1 MSDDQTGVAP
11 GVGPVDAGSDREDD
25 DSHLRGGIT
34 GWLRG
39 WRSAVG
45 MAGRNL
51 RRNRVR
57 TVLAVLGVCIG
68 VLAVAA
74 LGIFGNVLALGADD
88 AIGDI
93 GTQVVVSPNADA
105 GVESLSTADVA
116 AIRRAVDDPA
126 AGDPAV
132 VPLYS
137 DNAIVEG
144 ANAQTFATIYGV
156 EEPGLAF
163 EAAEGRLPD
172 RHRQG
177 AIVGA
182 GVAED
187 LGVGAGDTV
196 GIAGSQVRVVAV
208 LAETQTFS
216 PVAPDDAVFLPE
228 SAFAADGYAQA
239 LVISESGETARAA
252 ADAIRGE
259 VNAREKRV
267 DLFELAAVV
276 DEINEFFDLLSTFL
290 LGLGAISLVVAGVS
304 ILNVMLMSTVE
315 RRQEIGVMRAV
326 GVTRRDVLRVLL
338 AEAGLI
344 GAVGAAAGTVLTV
357 LLVAGLV
364 VATPAVDTSLVIH
377 PTNGYYL
384 LLALGFGVGVG
395 IISGAYPAWKAANER
410 PVEALRS

>member
-1 MSDDQTGVAP
+1 MSADDRAP
-11 GVGPVDAGSDREDD
+11 GGAA
-25 DSHLRGGIT
+25 

-39 WRSAVG
+39 WRPAVS
-45 MAGRNL
+45 MASRNL

-93 GTQVVVSPNADA
+93 GTQVVVSPNTDA
-105 GVESLSTADVA
+105 GVESLSDADIA
-116 AIRRAVDDPA
+116 SIRRAV
-126 AGDPAV
+126 GEPAV
-132 VPLYS
+132 IPLYS
-137 DNAIVEG
+137 DSATVARQG
-144 ANAQTFATIYGV
+144 DQTFATVYGV
-156 EEPGLAF
+156 EEPALAY
-163 EAAEGRLPD
+163 EAAEGRLPE

-177 AIVGA
+177 AILGA
-182 GVAED
+182 GIAED
-187 LGVGAGDTV
+187 LGAGAGDTV
-196 GIAGSQVRVVAV
+196 EIAGLQVRVIAV
-208 LAETQTFS
+208 LVESQTFS
-216 PVAPDDAVFLPE
+216 PVAPDDAVYLPE
-228 SAFAADGYAQA
+228 SAFSADGYAQA
-239 LVISESGETARAA
+239 LVVSDTGAEARAA
-252 ADAIRGE
+252 ADAIRE
-259 VNAREKRV
+259 AVNAREDRV
-267 DLFELAAVV
+267 ELFELAALV
-276 DEINEFFDLLSTFL
+276 DEINEFFGLLSTFL

-326 GVTRRDVLRVLL
+326 GVARRDVLRVLL

-344 GAVGAAAGTVLTV
+344 GAAGAAAGTLLTV

-364 VATPAVDTSLVIH
+364 LATPAVDTALVLDR
-377 PTNGYYL
+377 TNAYYL

-395 IISGAYPAWKAANER
+395 LVSGAYPAWKAANER

>member
-1 MSDDQTGVAP
+1 MSDDRDLV
-11 GVGPVDAGSDREDD
+11 
-25 DSHLRGGIT
+25 

-39 WRSAVG
+39 WRPAVA
-45 MAGRNL
+45 MASRNL

-57 TVLAVLGVCIG
+57 TALAVLGVCIG

-93 GTQVVVSPNADA
+93 GTQVVVTPNADA
-105 GVESLSTADVA
+105 GVESLSDADVA
-116 AIRRAVDDPA
+116 AIRRAV
-126 AGDPAV
+126 GEPAV
-132 VPLYS
+132 VPLYT
-137 DNAIVEG
+137 DNALVG
-144 ANAQTFATIYGV
+144 SAGSQTFATVYGV

-182 GVAED
+182 GLAET

-196 GIAGSQVRVVAV
+196 EIAGSQVRVVAV
-208 LAETQTFS
+208 LVESQTFS

-228 SAFAADGYAQA
+228 SAFSADGYTQVLVVADSGQA
-239 LVISESGETARAA
+239 ARVA
-252 ADAIRGE
+252 ADDIRVE
-259 VNAREKRV
+259 VNAREERV
-267 DLFELAAVV
+267 DLFELAAIV
-276 DEINEFFDLLSTFL
+276 DEINDFFELLGTFL

-344 GAVGAAAGTVLTV
+344 GAAGAAAGTLLTV

-364 VATPAVDTSLVIH
+364 LSTPAVDAALVLD

-395 IISGAYPAWKAANER
+395 LVSGAYPAWKAANER
-410 PVEALRS
+410 PVDALRS

>member
-1 MSDDQTGVAP
+1 
-11 GVGPVDAGSDREDD
+11 
-25 DSHLRGGIT
+25 
-34 GWLRG
+34 
-39 WRSAVG
+39 
-45 MAGRNL
+45 MAARNL

-57 TVLAVLGVCIG
+57 TALAVLGVCIG

-105 GVESLSTADVA
+105 GIDSLSDADVA
-116 AIRRAVDDPA
+116 DIRRAV
-126 AGDPAV
+126 GEPAV

-137 DNAIVEG
+137 DNAVVAGPTE
-144 ANAQTFATIYGV
+144 QEFATVYGV
-156 EEPGLAF
+156 EEPALAF
-163 EAAEGRLPD
+163 EAAEGRLPE
-172 RHRQG
+172 RHRRG

-182 GVAED
+182 SVAEE

-196 GIAGSQVRVVAV
+196 EIAGSQVRVVAV
-208 LAETQTFS
+208 LVESQTFS

-228 SAFAADGYAQA
+228 SAFSTDGYAQA
-239 LVISESGETARAA
+239 LVVAESGEAARAA
-252 ADAIRGE
+252 ADAIREE
-259 VNAREKRV
+259 VNAREERV
-267 DLFELAAVV
+267 DLFELAAIV
-276 DEINEFFDLLSTFL
+276 DEINEFFGLLSTFL

-344 GAVGAAAGTVLTV
+344 GAAGAAAGTVLTV

-364 VATPAVDTSLVIH
+364 LATPEVDPALALD

-384 LLALGFGVGVG
+384 ILALGFGVGVG
-395 IISGAYPAWKAANER
+395 LVSGAYPAWKAANER
-410 PVEALRS
+410 PVEALRN

>member
-1 MSDDQTGVAP
+1 
-11 GVGPVDAGSDREDD
+11 
-25 DSHLRGGIT
+25 
-34 GWLRG
+34 
-39 WRSAVG
+39 
-45 MAGRNL
+45 MAARNL

-57 TVLAVLGVCIG
+57 TVLAVLGVSIG

-74 LGIFGNVLALGADD
+74 LGIFGNVLALGAAD

-93 GTQVVVSPNADA
+93 GTQVVVSPNADT
-105 GVESLSTADVA
+105 GVESLSATDVA
-116 AIRRAVDDPA
+116 GIRRAVDDPA
-126 AGDPAV
+126 VGDPAV

-137 DNAIVEG
+137 DNGIVEG
-144 ANAQTFATIYGV
+144 ASSQTFATIYGV

-163 EAAEGRLPD
+163 ESAEGRLPD

-177 AIVGA
+177 AIIGA

-187 LGVGAGDTV
+187 LGLGAGDTV
-196 GIAGSQVRVVAV
+196 GIAGSQQRVVAV

-239 LVISESGETARAA
+239 LVVSESGETAQAA
-252 ADAIRGE
+252 ADAIREE
-259 VNAREKRV
+259 VNAREERV
-267 DLFELAAVV
+267 DLFELAAIV
-276 DEINEFFDLLSTFL
+276 DEINGFFDLLSTFL
-290 LGLGAISLVVAGVS
+290 LGLGGISLVVAGVS

-344 GAVGAAAGTVLTV
+344 GAAGAAVGTALTV
-357 LLVAGLV
+357 VLVAGLV
-364 VATPAVDTSLVIH
+364 AATPAVDTNLVID

-395 IISGAYPAWKAANER
+395 IVSGAYPAWKAANER

>member
-1 MSDDQTGVAP
+1 MSQKETAAQSGL
-11 GVGPVDAGSDREDD
+11 G
-25 DSHLRGGIT
+25 

-39 WRSAVG
+39 WRPAVS
-45 MAGRNL
+45 MAARNL

-57 TVLAVLGVCIG
+57 TALAVLGVCIG

-74 LGIFGNVLALGADD
+74 LGIFGNVLALGAAD

-93 GTQVVVSPNADA
+93 GTQIVVSPNADA
-105 GVESLSTADVA
+105 GVDSLSDADVA
-116 AIRRAVDDPA
+116 DIRRAV
-126 AGDPAV
+126 GSPAV

-137 DNAIVEG
+137 DNAIVSG
-144 ANAQTFATIYGV
+144 QSDQQFATVYGV
-156 EEPGLAF
+156 AEPALAF
-163 EAAEGRLPD
+163 EAAEGRLPE

-187 LGVGAGDTV
+187 LGLGAGDTV
-196 GIAGSQVRVVAV
+196 RIAGRQVRVVAV
-208 LAETQTFS
+208 LAESQTFS

-228 SAFAADGYAQA
+228 SAFSADGYGQV
-239 LVISESGETARAA
+239 LVVADSGEAARAA
-252 ADAIRGE
+252 ADDIREE
-259 VNAREKRV
+259 VNAREERV
-267 DLFELAAVV
+267 DLFELAAIV
-276 DEINEFFDLLSTFL
+276 DEVNEFFGLLSTFL

-344 GAVGAAAGTVLTV
+344 GAAGAAAGTALTV

-364 VATPAVDTSLVIH
+364 VSTPEVDAALALD

-395 IISGAYPAWKAANER
+395 LVSGAYPAWKAANER

>member
-1 MSDDQTGVAP
+1 MASDDGVRAMSRD
-11 GVGPVDAGSDREDD
+11 GSAGRSDG
-25 DSHLRGGIT
+25 LA

-39 WRSAVG
+39 WGPAVS
-45 MAGRNL
+45 MASRNL

-93 GTQVVVSPNADA
+93 GTQVVVSPNNDA
-105 GVESLSTADVA
+105 GVESLSDADVA
-116 AIRRAVDDPA
+116 SIRRAVD
-126 AGDPAV
+126 GPAV

-137 DNAIVEG
+137 DSATVARQG
-144 ANAQTFATIYGV
+144 DQTFATVYGV
-156 EEPGLAF
+156 EEPALAY
-163 EAAEGRLPD
+163 EAAEGRLPE

-177 AIVGA
+177 AILGA
-182 GVAED
+182 GIAED
-187 LGVGAGDTV
+187 LSAGAGDTV
-196 GIAGSQVRVVAV
+196 EIAGSQVRVIAV
-208 LAETQTFS
+208 LVESQTFS
-216 PVAPDDAVFLPE
+216 PVAPDEAVFLPE
-228 SAFAADGYAQA
+228 SAFSADGYAQA
-239 LVISESGETARAA
+239 LVVSDSGAEARAA
-252 ADAIRGE
+252 ADAIRE
-259 VNAREKRV
+259 AVNAREERV
-267 DLFELAAVV
+267 DLFELAALV

-344 GAVGAAAGTVLTV
+344 GAAGAAAGTLLTV

-364 VATPAVDTSLVIH
+364 IATPAVDAALVIDR
-377 PTNGYYL
+377 TNAYYL
-384 LLALGFGVGVG
+384 LLALVFGVGVG
-395 IISGAYPAWKAANER
+395 IVSGAYPAWKAANER

>member
-1 MSDDQTGVAP
+1 MSRS
-11 GVGPVDAGSDREDD
+11 DAASRSGI
-25 DSHLRGGIT
+25 GG
-34 GWLRG
+34 WFRG
-39 WRSAVG
+39 WRPAVS
-45 MAGRNL
+45 MAARNL

-57 TVLAVLGVCIG
+57 TALAVLGVCIG

-74 LGIFGNVLALGADD
+74 LGIFGNVLALGAAD

-93 GTQVVVSPNADA
+93 GTQIVVSPNADA
-105 GVESLSTADVA
+105 GVESLSESDVA
-116 AIRRAVDDPA
+116 DIRRAVD
-126 AGDPAV
+126 GPAV

-137 DNAIVEG
+137 DNAIVSG
-144 ANAQTFATIYGV
+144 QSDQQFATVYGV
-156 EEPGLAF
+156 EEPALAF
-163 EAAEGRLPD
+163 EAAEGRLPE

-187 LGVGAGDTV
+187 LSIGAGDTI
-196 GIAGSQVRVVAV
+196 GIAGRQVRVVAV
-208 LAETQTFS
+208 LAESETFS
-216 PVAPDDAVFLPE
+216 PVAPDDAVFVPE
-228 SAFAADGYAQA
+228 SAFSADGYAQV
-239 LVISESGETARAA
+239 LVVADSGEAARAA
-252 ADAIRGE
+252 ADDIREE
-259 VNAREKRV
+259 VNAREERV
-267 DLFELAAVV
+267 DLFELAAIV
-276 DEINEFFDLLSTFL
+276 DEVNNFFSLLSTFL

-344 GAVGAAAGTVLTV
+344 GAAGAAAGTLLTV

-364 VATPAVDTSLVIH
+364 AFTPEVDAALALD

-395 IISGAYPAWKAANER
+395 LVSGAYPAWKAANER
-410 PVEALRS
+410 PVEALRN

>member
-1 MSDDQTGVAP
+1 MIGDGRV
-11 GVGPVDAGSDREDD
+11 VGSEERA
-25 DSHLRGGIT
+25 

-39 WRSAVG
+39 WRPALS
-45 MAGRNL
+45 MAARNL

-74 LGIFGNVLALGADD
+74 LGIFGNVLALGAQD

-93 GTQVVVSPNADA
+93 GTQVVVTPNADA
-105 GVESLSTADVA
+105 GVDSLSDADVS
-116 AIRRAVDDPA
+116 AIRRAV
-126 AGDPAV
+126 GEPAV

-137 DNAIVEG
+137 DNALVG
-144 ANAQTFATIYGV
+144 SSSGQTFATVYGV
-156 EEPGLAF
+156 EEPTLAF
-163 EAAEGRLPD
+163 EAADGRLPE

-177 AIVGA
+177 AILGA
-182 GVAED
+182 GIADD
-187 LGVGAGDTV
+187 LGVEAGDTV
-196 GIAGSQVRVVAV
+196 EIAGSQVRIVAV
-208 LAETQTFS
+208 LVETQTFS
-216 PVAPDDAVFLPE
+216 PVAPDGAVFLPE
-228 SAFAADGYAQA
+228 SAFSADGYGQA
-239 LVISESGETARAA
+239 LVVAESGAA
-252 ADAIRGE
+252 ARVAADDIRE
-259 VNAREKRV
+259 QVNAREERV
-267 DLFELAAVV
+267 DLFELAAIV
-276 DEINEFFDLLSTFL
+276 DEINDFFDLLSRFL

-344 GAVGAAAGTVLTV
+344 GAAGAAVGTVLTV

-364 VATPAVDTSLVIH
+364 VSTPAVDAALVLD

-395 IISGAYPAWKAANER
+395 LVSGAYPAWKAANER

>member
-1 MSDDQTGVAP
+1 MTD
-11 GVGPVDAGSDREDD
+11 GSRNANGL
-25 DSHLRGGIT
+25 S

-39 WRSAVG
+39 WRPAVS
-45 MAGRNL
+45 MASRNL

-93 GTQVVVSPNADA
+93 GTQVVVSPNTDA
-105 GVESLSTADVA
+105 GVESLSDADVA
-116 AIRRAVDDPA
+116 SIRRAV
-126 AGDPAV
+126 GEPAV
-132 VPLYS
+132 IPLYS
-137 DNAIVEG
+137 DSATVARQG
-144 ANAQTFATIYGV
+144 DQTFATVYGI
-156 EEPGLAF
+156 EEPALAY
-163 EAAEGRLPD
+163 EAAEGRLPE
-172 RHRQG
+172 RHRRG
-177 AIVGA
+177 AILGA
-182 GVAED
+182 GIAED
-187 LGVGAGDTV
+187 LGAGAGDTV
-196 GIAGSQVRVVAV
+196 EIAGSQVRVIAV
-208 LAETQTFS
+208 LVESQTFS

-228 SAFAADGYAQA
+228 SAFSADGYAQA
-239 LVISESGETARAA
+239 LVVADSGAEARAA
-252 ADAIRGE
+252 ADAIRE
-259 VNAREKRV
+259 AVNAREKRV
-267 DLFELAAVV
+267 DLFELAALV

-326 GVTRRDVLRVLL
+326 GVARRDVLRVLL

-344 GAVGAAAGTVLTV
+344 GAAGAAAGTLLTV

-364 VATPAVDTSLVIH
+364 AATPAVDAALVLD

-395 IISGAYPAWKAANER
+395 IVSGAYPAWKAANER
-410 PVEALRS
+410 PVEALRN

>member
-1 MSDDQTGVAP
+1 MSRAD
-11 GVGPVDAGSDREDD
+11 GPDRAG
-25 DSHLRGGIT
+25 LG

-39 WRSAVG
+39 WRPAVS
-45 MAGRNL
+45 MAARNL

-57 TVLAVLGVCIG
+57 TALAVLGVCIG

-74 LGIFGNVLALGADD
+74 LGIFGNVLALGAAD

-93 GTQVVVSPNADA
+93 GTQVVVSPNNDA
-105 GVESLSTADVA
+105 GVDSLSDGDVA
-116 AIRRAVDDPA
+116 DIRRAV
-126 AGDPAV
+126 GSPAV

-137 DNAIVEG
+137 DNAVVS
-144 ANAQTFATIYGV
+144 AQNDQQFATVYGV
-156 EEPGLAF
+156 EEPALAF
-163 EAAEGRLPD
+163 EAAEGRLPE

-196 GIAGSQVRVVAV
+196 GIAGRQVRVVAV
-208 LAETQTFS
+208 LVESQTFS

-228 SAFAADGYAQA
+228 SAFSADGYGQV
-239 LVISESGETARAA
+239 LVVAESGEAARTA
-252 ADAIRGE
+252 ADDIRE
-259 VNAREKRV
+259 QVNAREERV
-267 DLFELAAVV
+267 DLFELAAIV
-276 DEINEFFDLLSTFL
+276 DEVNEFFGLLSTFL

-315 RRQEIGVMRAV
+315 RREEIGVMRAV
-326 GVTRRDVLRVLL
+326 GVARRDVLRVLL

-344 GAVGAAAGTVLTV
+344 GAAGAAAGTALTV

-364 VATPAVDTSLVIH
+364 VSTPEVDAALALD

-395 IISGAYPAWKAANER
+395 LVSGAYPAWKAANER

>member
-1 MSDDQTGVAP
+1 MSRSDAPSRSGVN
-11 GVGPVDAGSDREDD
+11 
-25 DSHLRGGIT
+25 

-39 WRSAVG
+39 WRPAVS
-45 MAGRNL
+45 MAARNL

-57 TVLAVLGVCIG
+57 TALAVLGVCIG

-74 LGIFGNVLALGADD
+74 LGIFGNVLALGAAD

-105 GVESLSTADVA
+105 GVESLTDADVA
-116 AIRRAVDDPA
+116 DIRRAV
-126 AGDPAV
+126 GGPAV

-137 DNAIVEG
+137 DNAIVSG
-144 ANAQTFATIYGV
+144 QSDQQFATVYGV
-156 EEPGLAF
+156 EEPALAF
-163 EAAEGRLPD
+163 EAAEGRLPE

-182 GVAED
+182 DVAED
-187 LGVGAGDTV
+187 LGIGAGDTI
-196 GIAGSQVRVVAV
+196 GIAGRQVRVVAV
-208 LAETQTFS
+208 LVESQTFS
-216 PVAPDDAVFLPE
+216 PVQPDGAVFLPE
-228 SAFAADGYAQA
+228 SAFSADGYAQV
-239 LVISESGETARAA
+239 LVVADSGESARAA
-252 ADAIRGE
+252 ADDIREE
-259 VNAREKRV
+259 VNAREERV
-267 DLFELAAVV
+267 DLFELAAIV
-276 DEINEFFDLLSTFL
+276 DEVNNFFSLLSTFL

-338 AEAGLI
+338 SEAGLI
-344 GAVGAAAGTVLTV
+344 GAAGAAAGTLLTV

-364 VATPAVDTSLVIH
+364 AFTPEVDASLALD

-395 IISGAYPAWKAANER
+395 LVSGAYPAWKAANER
-410 PVEALRS
+410 PVEALRN

>member
-1 MSDDQTGVAP
+1 MTGDDPARP
-11 GVGPVDAGSDREDD
+11 ASGPAGR
-25 DSHLRGGIT
+25 
-34 GWLRG
+34 LRG
-39 WRSAVG
+39 WGPAVS
-45 MAGRNL
+45 MASRNL

-74 LGIFGNVLALGADD
+74 LGIFGNVLALGAED

-105 GVESLSTADVA
+105 GVESLSNADVA
-116 AIRRAVDDPA
+116 AVRRAV
-126 AGDPAV
+126 GEPAV

-137 DNAIVEG
+137 DSATVTRQG
-144 ANAQTFATIYGV
+144 DQTFATVYGI
-156 EEPGLAF
+156 EEPALAY
-163 EAAEGRLPD
+163 EAAEGRLPE

-177 AIVGA
+177 AILGA
-182 GVAED
+182 GIAED

-196 GIAGSQVRVVAV
+196 RIAGSQVRVIAV
-208 LAETQTFS
+208 LVESQTFS

-228 SAFAADGYAQA
+228 SAFSADGYAQA
-239 LVISESGETARAA
+239 LVISDSGEEARAA
-252 ADAIRGE
+252 ADAIRE
-259 VNAREKRV
+259 SVNAREDRV
-267 DLFELAAVV
+267 DLFELAALV
-276 DEINEFFDLLSTFL
+276 DEINEFFGLLSTFL
-290 LGLGAISLVVAGVS
+290 LGLGGISLVVAGVS

-344 GAVGAAAGTVLTV
+344 GAIGAAAGTLLTV

-364 VATPAVDTSLVIH
+364 VGAEEVDAALALD

-384 LLALGFGVGVG
+384 LLALAFGVGVG
-395 IISGAYPAWKAANER
+395 IVSGAYPAWKAANER

>member
-1 MSDDQTGVAP
+1 MSES
-11 GVGPVDAGSDREDD
+11 GPTTASGLAG
-25 DSHLRGGIT
+25 
-34 GWLRG
+34 WVRG
-39 WRSAVG
+39 WRPAVS
-45 MAGRNL
+45 MASRNL

-105 GVESLSTADVA
+105 GVESLSAADVA
-116 AIRRAVDDPA
+116 SIRRAV
-126 AGDPAV
+126 GEPAV
-132 VPLYS
+132 IPLYS
-137 DNAIVEG
+137 DSATVARQG
-144 ANAQTFATIYGV
+144 DQTFATVYGV
-156 EEPGLAF
+156 EEPALAY
-163 EAAEGRLPD
+163 EAAEGRLPE

-177 AIVGA
+177 AILGA
-182 GVAED
+182 GIAED
-187 LGVGAGDTV
+187 LGAGAGDTV
-196 GIAGSQVRVVAV
+196 EIAGSQVRVIAV
-208 LAETQTFS
+208 LVESQTFS

-228 SAFAADGYAQA
+228 SAFSADGYAQA
-239 LVISESGETARAA
+239 LVISDSGAEARAA
-252 ADAIRGE
+252 ADAIREE
-259 VNAREKRV
+259 VNARQDRV
-267 DLFELAAVV
+267 ELFELAALV
-276 DEINEFFDLLSTFL
+276 DEIDEFFGLLSTFL

-326 GVTRRDVLRVLL
+326 GVARRDVLRVLL

-344 GAVGAAAGTVLTV
+344 GAAGAAAGTLLTV

-364 VATPAVDTSLVIH
+364 LATPAVDAALVID

-384 LLALGFGVGVG
+384 LLALVFGVGVG
-395 IISGAYPAWKAANER
+395 LVSGAYPAWKAANER
-410 PVEALRS
+410 PVEALRN

>member
-1 MSDDQTGVAP
+1 VTDLA
-11 GVGPVDAGSDREDD
+11 
-25 DSHLRGGIT
+25 

-39 WRSAVG
+39 WGPAVS
-45 MAGRNL
+45 MASRNL

-105 GVESLSTADVA
+105 GVESLSDADVA
-116 AIRRAVDDPA
+116 SVRRAV
-126 AGDPAV
+126 GEPAV
-132 VPLYS
+132 IPLYS
-137 DNAIVEG
+137 DSATIARQG
-144 ANAQTFATIYGV
+144 DQTFATVYGI
-156 EEPGLAF
+156 EEPALAY
-163 EAAEGRLPD
+163 EAAEGRLPE

-177 AIVGA
+177 AILGA

-187 LGVGAGDTV
+187 LGAGAGDTV
-196 GIAGSQVRVVAV
+196 EIAGSQVRVIAV
-208 LAETQTFS
+208 LVESQTFS

-228 SAFAADGYAQA
+228 SAFSADGYAQM
-239 LVISESGETARAA
+239 LVIADSGPAASTAAT
-252 ADAIRGE
+252 AIRE
-259 VNAREKRV
+259 TVNAREDRV
-267 DLFELAAVV
+267 DLFEVAAIV
-276 DEINEFFDLLSTFL
+276 DEINEFFGLLSTFL

-326 GVTRRDVLRVLL
+326 GVGRRDVLRVLL

-344 GAVGAAAGTVLTV
+344 GAAGAAAGTALTV

-364 VATPAVDTSLVIH
+364 LATPAVDTALVLD

-395 IISGAYPAWKAANER
+395 LVSGAYPAWKAANER
-410 PVEALRS
+410 PVEALRN

>member
-1 MSDDQTGVAP
+1 MSADDRAP
-11 GVGPVDAGSDREDD
+11 GGAA
-25 DSHLRGGIT
+25 

-39 WRSAVG
+39 WRPAVS
-45 MAGRNL
+45 MASRNL

-93 GTQVVVSPNADA
+93 GTQVVVSPNTDA
-105 GVESLSTADVA
+105 GVESLSDADIA
-116 AIRRAVDDPA
+116 SIRRAV
-126 AGDPAV
+126 GEPAV
-132 VPLYS
+132 IPLYS
-137 DNAIVEG
+137 DSATVARQG
-144 ANAQTFATIYGV
+144 DQTFATVYGV
-156 EEPGLAF
+156 EEPALAY
-163 EAAEGRLPD
+163 EAAEGRLPE

-177 AIVGA
+177 AILGA
-182 GVAED
+182 GIAED
-187 LGVGAGDTV
+187 LGAGAGDTV
-196 GIAGSQVRVVAV
+196 EIAGSQVRVIAV
-208 LAETQTFS
+208 LVESQTFS
-216 PVAPDDAVFLPE
+216 PVAPDDAVYLPE
-228 SAFAADGYAQA
+228 SAFSADGYAQA
-239 LVISESGETARAA
+239 LVVSDTGAEARAA
-252 ADAIRGE
+252 ADAIRE
-259 VNAREKRV
+259 AVNAREDRV
-267 DLFELAAVV
+267 ELFELAALV
-276 DEINEFFDLLSTFL
+276 DEIKEFFGLLSTFL

-326 GVTRRDVLRVLL
+326 GVARRDVLRVLL

-344 GAVGAAAGTVLTV
+344 GAAGAAAGTLLTV

-364 VATPAVDTSLVIH
+364 LATPAVDTALVLDR
-377 PTNGYYL
+377 TNAYYL

-395 IISGAYPAWKAANER
+395 LVSGAYPAWKAANER

>member
-1 MSDDQTGVAP
+1 MSRDDPAARSGRSSGSEA
-11 GVGPVDAGSDREDD
+11 GPESGLGSSSGPE
-25 DSHLRGGIT
+25 SGAS

-39 WRSAVG
+39 WRPAAA
-45 MAGRNL
+45 MAARNL

-57 TVLAVLGVCIG
+57 TALAVLGVCIG

-74 LGIFGNVLALGADD
+74 LGIFGNVLALGAQD

-105 GVESLSTADVA
+105 GIESLSEADVA
-116 AIRRAVDDPA
+116 DIRRAV
-126 AGDPAV
+126 GEPAV

-137 DNAIVEG
+137 DSAVV
-144 ANAQTFATIYGV
+144 ASQSDQQFATVYGV
-156 EEPGLAF
+156 EEPALAF
-163 EAAEGRLPD
+163 EAAEGRLPE

-182 GVAED
+182 DVAEE

-196 GIAGSQVRVVAV
+196 GIAGTQVRVVAV
-208 LAETQTFS
+208 LVESQTFS

-228 SAFAADGYAQA
+228 SAFSADGYAQA
-239 LVISESGETARAA
+239 LVVADSGEAARAA
-252 ADAIRGE
+252 ADDIRAE
-259 VNAREKRV
+259 VNAREERV
-267 DLFELAAVV
+267 ELFELAAIV
-276 DEINEFFDLLSTFL
+276 DEVNEFFGLLGTFL

-344 GAVGAAAGTVLTV
+344 GALGAAAGTLLTV

-364 VATPAVDTSLVIH
+364 VATPEVDAALALD

-395 IISGAYPAWKAANER
+395 LVSGAYPAWKAANER

>member
-1 MSDDQTGVAP
+1 MS
-11 GVGPVDAGSDREDD
+11 RERSTPRRDG
-25 DSHLRGGIT
+25 LA

-39 WRSAVG
+39 WRPAVS
-45 MAGRNL
+45 MASRNL

-105 GVESLSTADVA
+105 GVESLSNADVA
-116 AIRRAVDDPA
+116 AIRRAV
-126 AGDPAV
+126 GEPAV

-137 DNAIVEG
+137 DSATVARQG
-144 ANAQTFATIYGV
+144 DQTFATVYGI
-156 EEPGLAF
+156 EEPALAY
-163 EAAEGRLPD
+163 EAAEGRLPE

-177 AIVGA
+177 AILGA
-182 GVAED
+182 GIAED
-187 LGVGAGDTV
+187 LDAGAGDTV
-196 GIAGSQVRVVAV
+196 RIAGAQVRVVAV
-208 LAETQTFS
+208 LVESQTFS

-228 SAFAADGYAQA
+228 SAFSADGYAQV
-239 LVISESGETARAA
+239 LVISDSGEEARIA
-252 ADAIRGE
+252 ADAIREE
-259 VNAREKRV
+259 VNAREDRV
-267 DLFELAAVV
+267 DLFELAALV
-276 DEINEFFDLLSTFL
+276 DEINEFFGLLSTFL

-344 GAVGAAAGTVLTV
+344 GAVGAAAGTLLTV

-364 VATPAVDTSLVIH
+364 VGAEEVDAALALD

-384 LLALGFGVGVG
+384 LLALVFGVGVG
-395 IISGAYPAWKAANER
+395 IVSGAYPAWKAANER

>member
-1 MSDDQTGVAP
+1 MSG
-11 GVGPVDAGSDREDD
+11 DRNW
-25 DSHLRGGIT
+25 S

-39 WRSAVG
+39 WRPAVS

-105 GVESLSTADVA
+105 GVESLSEADVA
-116 AIRRAVDDPA
+116 AIRRAV
-126 AGDPAV
+126 GEPAV
-132 VPLYS
+132 VPLYT
-137 DNAIVEG
+137 DNAVVG
-144 ANAQTFATIYGV
+144 SAGGQTFATVYGV

-163 EAAEGRLPD
+163 EAADGRLPE
-172 RHRQG
+172 RHRRG

-182 GVAED
+182 GIAED
-187 LGVGAGDTV
+187 LGLDAGDTV
-196 GIAGSQVRVVAV
+196 EIAGRQIRVVAV
-208 LAETQTFS
+208 LAESQTFS

-228 SAFAADGYAQA
+228 SAFSADGYNQVLVVAESGEAARTAADG
-239 LVISESGETARAA
+239 
-252 ADAIRGE
+252 IREE
-259 VNAREKRV
+259 VNAREERV

-276 DEINEFFDLLSTFL
+276 DEINGFFDLLSRFL

-344 GAVGAAAGTVLTV
+344 GAAGAAAGTLLTV

-364 VATPAVDTSLVIH
+364 VSTPAVDIDLVLD

-384 LLALGFGVGVG
+384 LLALVFGVGVG
-395 IISGAYPAWKAANER
+395 LVSGAYPAWKAANER

>member
-1 MSDDQTGVAP
+1 MSRTDSLDSPDSPDSPNPPSSPNSP
-11 GVGPVDAGSDREDD
+11 GSPGFGDR
-25 DSHLRGGIT
+25 
-34 GWLRG
+34 LRG
-39 WRSAVG
+39 WRPAVA
-45 MAGRNL
+45 MAARNL

-57 TVLAVLGVCIG
+57 TALAVLGVCIG

-105 GVESLSTADVA
+105 GIDSLSDADVA
-116 AIRRAVDDPA
+116 DVRRAV
-126 AGDPAV
+126 GEPAV

-137 DNAIVEG
+137 DNAVVAG
-144 ANAQTFATIYGV
+144 PTAQEFATVYGV
-156 EEPGLAF
+156 EEPALAF
-163 EAAEGRLPD
+163 EAAEGRLPE
-172 RHRQG
+172 RHRRG

-182 GVAED
+182 SVAEE

-196 GIAGSQVRVVAV
+196 EIAGSQVRVVAV
-208 LAETQTFS
+208 LVESQTFS

-228 SAFAADGYAQA
+228 SAFSADGYGQA
-239 LVISESGETARAA
+239 LVVAESGEAARAA
-252 ADAIRGE
+252 ADAIREE
-259 VNAREKRV
+259 VNAREERV
-267 DLFELAAVV
+267 DLFELAAIV
-276 DEINEFFDLLSTFL
+276 DEINDFFGLLSTFL

-344 GAVGAAAGTVLTV
+344 GAAGAAAGTVLTV

-364 VATPAVDTSLVIH
+364 LATPEVDAALALD

-395 IISGAYPAWKAANER
+395 LVSGAYPAWKAANER
-410 PVEALRS
+410 PVEALRN

>member
-1 MSDDQTGVAP
+1 MSDRSTP
-11 GVGPVDAGSDREDD
+11 REEQ
-25 DSHLRGGIT
+25 STLRGEQT
-34 GWLRG
+34 TSHEERSGWVRG
-39 WRSAVG
+39 WRPALS
-45 MAGRNL
+45 MAARNL
-51 RRNRVR
+51 RRNRTR

-93 GTQVVVSPNADA
+93 GTQVVVSPNADG
-105 GVESLSTADVA
+105 GVESLSEADVT

-126 AGDPAV
+126 IGDPAV

-137 DNAIVEG
+137 DTAVVAG
-144 ANAQTFATIYGV
+144 QRSQTSATVYGV
-156 EEPGLAF
+156 SEPGLAF
-163 EAAEGRLPD
+163 EAAEGRLPE

-182 GVAED
+182 GVAEE
-187 LGVGAGDTV
+187 LAVGPGDTV

-208 LAETQTFS
+208 LVESQTFS
-216 PVAPDDAVFLPE
+216 PVAPDNAVFLPE
-228 SAFAADGYAQA
+228 SAFSADGYAQA
-239 LVISESGETARAA
+239 LVVAESGMTAQVA
-252 ADAIRGE
+252 ADAIRE
-259 VNAREKRV
+259 TVNGREERV
-267 DLFELAAVV
+267 DLFETAAVV
-276 DEINEFFDLLSTFL
+276 DEINDFFGLLSTFL
-290 LGLGAISLVVAGVS
+290 LGLGGISLVVAGVS

-326 GVTRRDVLRVLL
+326 GVGRRDVLRVLL

-344 GAVGAAAGTVLTV
+344 GAAGAAAGTLLTV
-357 LLVAGLV
+357 ALVAALV
-364 VATPAVDTSLVIH
+364 VSTPAVDTALVLD

-384 LLALGFGVGVG
+384 LLALGFGIGVG
-395 IISGAYPAWKAANER
+395 IVSGAYPAWKAANQR

>member
-1 MSDDQTGVAP
+1 
-11 GVGPVDAGSDREDD
+11 
-25 DSHLRGGIT
+25 
-34 GWLRG
+34 
-39 WRSAVG
+39 

-57 TVLAVLGVCIG
+57 TLLAVLGVCIG

-105 GVESLSTADVA
+105 GVESLSEADVA
-116 AIRRAVDDPA
+116 AIRRAV
-126 AGDPAV
+126 GEPAV
-132 VPLYS
+132 VPLYT
-137 DNAIVEG
+137 DNAVVG
-144 ANAQTFATIYGV
+144 SAGGQTFATVYGV

-163 EAAEGRLPD
+163 EAADGRLPE
-172 RHRQG
+172 RHRRG

-182 GVAED
+182 GIAED
-187 LGVGAGDTV
+187 LGLDAGDTV
-196 GIAGSQVRVVAV
+196 EIAGRQIRVVAV
-208 LAETQTFS
+208 LAESQTFS

-228 SAFAADGYAQA
+228 SAFSADGYNQV
-239 LVISESGETARAA
+239 LVVAESGEAARAA
-252 ADAIRGE
+252 ADGIREE
-259 VNAREKRV
+259 VNAREERV

-276 DEINEFFDLLSTFL
+276 DEINGFFDLLSTFL

-344 GAVGAAAGTVLTV
+344 GAAGAAAGTLLTV
-357 LLVAGLV
+357 LLVAGFV
-364 VATPAVDTSLVIH
+364 ISTPAVDADLVLD
-377 PTNGYYL
+377 PTNGYYI
-384 LLALGFGVGVG
+384 LLALVFGVGVG
-395 IISGAYPAWKAANER
+395 LVSGAYPAWKAANER

>member
-1 MSDDQTGVAP
+1 
-11 GVGPVDAGSDREDD
+11 
-25 DSHLRGGIT
+25 
-34 GWLRG
+34 
-39 WRSAVG
+39 
-45 MAGRNL
+45 MASRNL

-93 GTQVVVSPNADA
+93 GTQVVVSPNNDA
-105 GVESLSTADVA
+105 GVESLSDADVA
-116 AIRRAVDDPA
+116 SIRRAVD
-126 AGDPAV
+126 GPAV

-137 DNAIVEG
+137 DSATVARQG
-144 ANAQTFATIYGV
+144 DQTFATVYGV
-156 EEPGLAF
+156 EEPALAY
-163 EAAEGRLPD
+163 EAAEGRLPE

-177 AIVGA
+177 AILGA
-182 GVAED
+182 GIAED
-187 LGVGAGDTV
+187 LDAGAGDTV
-196 GIAGSQVRVVAV
+196 EIAGSQVRVIAV
-208 LAETQTFS
+208 LVESQTFS

-228 SAFAADGYAQA
+228 SAFSADGYAQA
-239 LVISESGETARAA
+239 LVVSDSGAEARAA
-252 ADAIRGE
+252 ADAIRE
-259 VNAREKRV
+259 AVNARQDRV
-267 DLFELAAVV
+267 ELFELAALV

-326 GVTRRDVLRVLL
+326 GVARRDVLRVLL

-344 GAVGAAAGTVLTV
+344 GAAGAAAGTLLTV

-364 VATPAVDTSLVIH
+364 VATPAVDAALVLDR
-377 PTNGYYL
+377 TNAYYL
-384 LLALGFGVGVG
+384 LLALVFGVGVG
-395 IISGAYPAWKAANER
+395 IVSGAYPAWKAANER

>member
-1 MSDDQTGVAP
+1 MSRSDAASRSGV
-11 GVGPVDAGSDREDD
+11 S
-25 DSHLRGGIT
+25 

-39 WRSAVG
+39 WRPAVS
-45 MAGRNL
+45 MAARNL

-57 TVLAVLGVCIG
+57 TALAVLGVCIG

-74 LGIFGNVLALGADD
+74 LGIFGNVLALGAAD

-105 GVESLSTADVA
+105 GVESLTDADVA
-116 AIRRAVDDPA
+116 DIRRAV
-126 AGDPAV
+126 GGPAV

-137 DNAIVEG
+137 DNAIVSG
-144 ANAQTFATIYGV
+144 QSDQQFATVYGV
-156 EEPGLAF
+156 EEPALAF
-163 EAAEGRLPD
+163 EAAEGRLPE

-182 GVAED
+182 DVAED
-187 LGVGAGDTV
+187 LGIGAGDTI
-196 GIAGSQVRVVAV
+196 GIAGRQVRVVAV
-208 LAETQTFS
+208 LVESQTFS
-216 PVAPDDAVFLPE
+216 PVQPDGAVFLPE
-228 SAFAADGYAQA
+228 SAFSADGYAQV
-239 LVISESGETARAA
+239 LVVADSGESARAA
-252 ADAIRGE
+252 ADDIREE
-259 VNAREKRV
+259 VNAREERV
-267 DLFELAAVV
+267 DLFELAAIV
-276 DEINEFFDLLSTFL
+276 DEVNNFFSLLSTFL

-338 AEAGLI
+338 SEAGLI
-344 GAVGAAAGTVLTV
+344 GAAGAAAGTLLTV

-364 VATPAVDTSLVIH
+364 AFTPEVDASLALD

-395 IISGAYPAWKAANER
+395 LVSGAYPAWKAANER
-410 PVEALRS
+410 PVEALRN

>member
-1 MSDDQTGVAP
+1 MSAT
-11 GVGPVDAGSDREDD
+11 
-25 DSHLRGGIT
+25 DSGEGAA

-39 WRSAVG
+39 WRPAVS
-45 MAGRNL
+45 MASRNL

-93 GTQVVVSPNADA
+93 GTQVVVSPNNDA
-105 GVESLSTADVA
+105 GVESLSQADVA
-116 AIRRAVDDPA
+116 SIRRAV
-126 AGDPAV
+126 GEPAV

-137 DNAIVEG
+137 DSATVARQG
-144 ANAQTFATIYGV
+144 DQTFATVYGV
-156 EEPGLAF
+156 EEPALAY
-163 EAAEGRLPD
+163 EAAEGRLPE
-172 RHRQG
+172 RHREG
-177 AIVGA
+177 AILGA
-182 GVAED
+182 GIAED
-187 LGVGAGDTV
+187 LDAGAGDTV
-196 GIAGSQVRVVAV
+196 EIAGSQVRVIAV
-208 LAETQTFS
+208 LVESQTFS

-228 SAFAADGYAQA
+228 SAFSADGYAQA
-239 LVISESGETARAA
+239 LVISDSGAKARAA
-252 ADAIRGE
+252 ADAIREE
-259 VNAREKRV
+259 VNAREERV
-267 DLFELAAVV
+267 DLFELAALV

-290 LGLGAISLVVAGVS
+290 LGLGGISLVVAGVS

-326 GVTRRDVLRVLL
+326 GVARRDVLRVLL

-344 GAVGAAAGTVLTV
+344 GAAGAAAGTLLTV

-364 VATPAVDTSLVIH
+364 LATPAVDAALVLD

-384 LLALGFGVGVG
+384 LLALVFGVGVG
-395 IISGAYPAWKAANER
+395 IVSGAYPAWKAANER